1 MGRLVLAENLGL
13 HGCPVTYI
21 AVIFL
26 DPPVRNIC
34 PDVGYTENMNSVP
47 YQGGYAD
54 FIKFTTLQDVCRTSG
69 PSRKSML
76 EDICYYW
83 TNHASC
89 IDVQGDPAVS
99 TIFLKKIIA
108 SDYMILMEHGRAM
121 LSTIELSLS
130 RQGQDISELQ
140 IAWAE
145 QRWSDLQSWSR
156 RYSEYCEN
164 VESIIDSIRVSSPEE
179 DTSNDW
185 LSSKLDFHVIYRK
198 LCDHKRRSEAL
209 ISSLTGLAGIL
220 GSRQTLKEANRSL
233 HEAKR
238 VKILTSLGMVFA
250 PWFLTSGIF
259 SMSDKFLPG
268 AKLFWIYFAVTI
280 PLVLVPVV
288 FGVAFLITLGYGDDS
303 EWSSK
308 EFWNAVKDRRS
319 SARAYCSRLLSR

>member
-1 MGRLVLAENLGL
+1 MGRLVLIANLGL
-13 HGCPVTYI
+13 HGRLVTCI

-26 DPPVRNIC
+26 DPPVCNIR
-34 PDVGYTENMNSVP
+34 PDVGYTENMNSIP
-47 YQGGYAD
+47 YQGGYPD
-54 FIKFTTLQDVCRTSG
+54 FIKFTTLKDVCRTSG
-69 PSRKSML
+69 PSRESML

-108 SDYMILMEHGRAM
+108 SNYLVLIEHGRAM
-121 LSTIELSLS
+121 LGTLELSLS

-164 VESIIDSIRVSSPEE
+164 VESIIDDTRISSPEE
-179 DTSNDW
+179 DASNDW
-185 LSSKLDFHVIYRK
+185 LSSKHDFRIIHRK
-198 LCDHKRRSEAL
+198 LCNHKRRSEAL

-268 AKLFWIYFAVTI
+268 AKSFWIYFAVTI
-280 PLVLVPVV
+280 PLVPVV

-308 EFWNAVKDRRS
+308 EFWKAVEDHGS
-319 SARAYCSRLLSR
+319 SIRGYCSSLISK

>member
-1 MGRLVLAENLGL
+1 MGRLVLVANLGL
-13 HGCPVTYI
+13 YGCQVTSV

-26 DPPVRNIC
+26 DPPVRSIR
-34 PDVGYTENMNSVP
+34 PDVGYNENMNSVP
-47 YQGGYAD
+47 YQGGYSD
-54 FIKFTTLQDVCRTSG
+54 FIKFTTLQDTCRTSG
-69 PSRKSML
+69 PSRKSVL

-99 TIFLKKIIA
+99 TIFLNKIIA
-108 SDYMILMEHGRAM
+108 SNYMILIEHGRAM
-121 LSTIELSLS
+121 LGTIELSLS
-130 RQGQDISELQ
+130 RLDQDISELQ

-164 VESIIDSIRVSSPEE
+164 VESILDNIRISPLEA
-179 DTSNDW
+179 DASDDW
-185 LSSKLDFHVIYRK
+185 LGSKNDFHVIHRR
-198 LCDHKRRSEAL
+198 LCDLKRRSEAL

-250 PWFLTSGIF
+250 PWFLTSGVF

-268 AKLFWIYFAVTI
+268 AKSFWIYFAVTI
-280 PLVLVPVV
+280 PLVPVI

-308 EFWNAVKDRRS
+308 EFWKAVKDHKS
-319 SARAYCSRLLSR
+319 SARAYFSRLLSR

>member
-1 MGRLVLAENLGL
+1 MGRLVLKASLGL
-13 HGCPVTYI
+13 HGYPVTCTAI
-21 AVIFL
+21 IFL
-26 DPPVRNIC
+26 DPPVRNIR
-34 PDVGYTENMNSVP
+34 PDVGYTVQMDSVP
-47 YQGGYAD
+47 YQGGYPD

-69 PSRKSML
+69 PPRKSML

-83 TNHASC
+83 TNHGSY
-89 IDVQGDPAVS
+89 IDVKSDPAVS

-108 SDYMILMEHGRAM
+108 SNYMILIEHGRAM
-121 LSTIELSLS
+121 LGTIESSLS

-140 IAWAE
+140 VAWAE
-145 QRWSDLQSWSR
+145 QRWSDLQSWIR

-164 VESIIDSIRVSSPEE
+164 VETIIDDTRISLAEE
-179 DTSNDW
+179 GASKDW
-185 LSSKLDFHVIYRK
+185 LSSKYDFQLIHRR
-198 LCDHKRRSEAL
+198 LCDHKRRSEVL

-268 AKLFWIYFAVTI
+268 AKMFWIYFAVTI
-280 PLVLVPVV
+280 PLVPVV
-288 FGVAFLITLGYGDDS
+288 FVVAFLITLGYGDDS

-308 EFWNAVKDRRS
+308 EFWQALKDHIINTRE
-319 SARAYCSRLLSR
+319 YCSGLVSR

>member
-1 MGRLVLAENLGL
+1 MGRLVLKASLEV
-13 HGCPVTYI
+13 HEYPVTCTAI
-21 AVIFL
+21 IFL
-26 DPPVRNIC
+26 DPPVRNIR
-34 PDVGYTENMNSVP
+34 PDVGYTVHMDSVP
-47 YQGGYAD
+47 YQGGYPD

-69 PSRKSML
+69 PSRKSIL

-89 IDVQGDPAVS
+89 IDAKSDPAVS

-108 SDYMILMEHGRAM
+108 SNYMILLEHGRAM
-121 LSTIELSLS
+121 LSTIESSLS

-164 VESIIDSIRVSSPEE
+164 VEAIIDDTKISLAEE
-179 DTSNDW
+179 DGSNDW
-185 LSSKLDFHVIYRK
+185 LSTKYDFQVIHRR
-198 LCDHKRRSEAL
+198 LCDHKRRSEVL

-268 AKLFWIYFAVTI
+268 AKMFWIYFAVTI
-280 PLVLVPVV
+280 PLVPVV
-288 FGVAFLITLGYGDDS
+288 FVVAFLITLGYGDDS

-308 EFWNAVKDRRS
+308 EFWRAVKDHIINAREYS
-319 SARAYCSRLLSR
+319 SGLVSR

>member
-1 MGRLVLAENLGL
+1 MGWLVLLVNLGL
-13 HGCPVTYI
+13 RGWPVTCI
-21 AVIFL
+21 AIIFL
-26 DPPVRNIC
+26 DPPVRNIR

-47 YQGGYAD
+47 YQGGYPD

-89 IDVQGDPAVS
+89 INVQSDPAVS

-108 SDYMILMEHGRAM
+108 ANYMILIEHGKAM
-121 LSTIELSLS
+121 LGTIEVSLS

-164 VESIIDSIRVSSPEE
+164 VELIVDSIRVESPGEVAL
-179 DTSNDW
+179 NDW
-185 LSSKLDFHVIYRK
+185 LSSKYDFDFIHRR
-198 LCDHKRRSEAL
+198 LCDHKRRSEVL

-220 GSRQTLKEANRSL
+220 GSRETLKEANRSL

-268 AKLFWIYFAVTI
+268 ARLFWIYFAVTI
-280 PLVLVPVV
+280 PLVPAV

-303 EWSSK
+303 EWSSE
-308 EFWNAVKDRRS
+308 EFWGAVKDYGS
-319 SARAYCSRLLSR
+319 IPLGYCSWLISR

>member
-1 MGRLVLAENLGL
+1 MS
-13 HGCPVTYI
+13 
-21 AVIFL
+21 
-26 DPPVRNIC
+26 
-34 PDVGYTENMNSVP
+34 SVP
-47 YQGGYAD
+47 YQGGYPD

-69 PSRKSML
+69 PSRKSIL

-83 TNHASC
+83 TNHSSC

-108 SDYMILMEHGRAM
+108 SNYMILIEHGRAM
-121 LSTIELSLS
+121 LGTIESSLS
-130 RQGQDISELQ
+130 RQGQDISELK

-145 QRWSDLQSWSR
+145 QCWSDLQSWSH

-164 VESIIDSIRVSSPEE
+164 VESIIGNLNVSSPAE
-179 DTSNDW
+179 DAWDDW
-185 LSSKLDFHVIYRK
+185 LSSKNDFRLVHGK

-209 ISSLTGLAGIL
+209 ISSLTGLAGL
-220 GSRQTLKEANRSL
+220 LSSRQTLKEANRSL

-268 AKLFWIYFAVTI
+268 ANLFWIYFAVTI
-280 PLVLVPVV
+280 PLVPVV
-288 FGVAFLITLGYGDDS
+288 FGVAFLITLGYGDDG
-303 EWSSK
+303 EWSSEK
-308 EFWNAVKDRRS
+308 FRKAVKGHKN
-319 SARAYCSRLLSR
+319 SALKYCKKLLRKQAGPEFF